1 MIKFIRKAKMKKYFF
16 ILFFFI
22 SYNICCVAQKG
33 EVITPKISIP
43 DSLVFGKS
51 GFLAIEFQITRDGKI
66 GKAFVSLIQLY
77 KNHKYDI
84 VYFERFPKYNKK
96 IGLSL
101 EKQLKNWINVFVNN
115 TRFEKERNFDE
126 EIKKIEDKFLR
137 FTVQLEFGSF
147 GKKRKM
153 DAVK

>member
-1 MIKFIRKAKMKKYFF
+1 MH
-16 ILFFFI
+16 
-22 SYNICCVAQKG
+22 CTKG

-66 GKAFVSLIQLY
+66 GKAYIALIQLF

-84 VYFERFPKYNKK
+84 VYFERFPKYNKR

-101 EKQLKNWINVFVNN
+101 ERKLKNWVNVFVNN
-115 TRFEKERNFDE
+115 TRFEKDRNFNE
-126 EIKKIEDKFLR
+126 EIKKTKDKFLR
-137 FTVQLEFGSF
+137 YSVQLEFGPF

-153 DAVK
+153 NAVK

>member
-1 MIKFIRKAKMKKYFF
+1 MIKIIQKVKMKKYFL
-16 ILFFFI
+16 ILFLFI
-22 SYNICCVAQKG
+22 SYNICCIAKG

-66 GKAFVSLIQLY
+66 GKAYIALIQLF

-84 VYFERFPKYNKK
+84 VYFERFPKYNKR

-101 EKQLKNWINVFVNN
+101 ERKLKNWVNVFVNN
-115 TRFEKERNFDE
+115 TSVLT
-126 EIKKIEDKFLR
+126 I
-137 FTVQLEFGSF
+137 
-147 GKKRKM
+147 
-153 DAVK
+153 